1 MAFFMVPDTITL
13 FETFDWNYSDK
24 YSCGRELKFEPYNSE
39 GVTRSI
45 IYSKSA
51 HSNDS
56 EKMPSQLSIVKRRKL
71 QLILCTVLITGK
83 EETSEREHDDI
94 NDANETNENS
104 NEQDVHTDTMSNS
117 LINVDKN
124 KKIRK

>member
-1 MAFFMVPDTITL
+1 
-13 FETFDWNYSDK
+13 
-24 YSCGRELKFEPYNSE
+24 
-39 GVTRSI
+39 
-45 IYSKSA
+45 
-51 HSNDS
+51 
-56 EKMPSQLSIVKRRKL
+56 MPSQLSIVKRRKL

>member
-1 MAFFMVPDTITL
+1 
-13 FETFDWNYSDK
+13 
-24 YSCGRELKFEPYNSE
+24 
-39 GVTRSI
+39 
-45 IYSKSA
+45 
-51 HSNDS
+51 
-56 EKMPSQLSIVKRRKL
+56 MPSQLSIVKRRKL

-104 NEQDVHTDTMSNS
+104 NEQDVHTDTMSNC